1 MPDYVK
7 RIAPKVLE
15 GNDTADA
22 LYTVEAEEI
31 GKLRGTAR
39 RVIDNCFIKT
49 MDALGIQRTE
59 ELYEVKKNAY
69 LTLDQRR
76 EIILNKILYR
86 PPFTLRNLHNIL
98 SNVWGE
104 GNYIWNF
111 YPEDYRLIVDIDTND
126 PLIYLQFSNQV
137 RKIIPANIYLILS
150 IQWTH
155 LYLGRNYTYER
166 MEELTYGTLSEYKNL
181 DDLPEIDTN
190 GIIRRN
196 TEWITRRT

>member
-1 MPDYVK
+1 MSDYVK
-7 RIAPKVLE
+7 RFEPKVLE
-15 GNDTADA
+15 GNETIES
-22 LYTVEAEEI
+22 LYEVEAEEVE
-31 GKLRGTAR
+31 KLHGEAM

-76 EIILNKILYR
+76 EVILNKILYR
-86 PPFTLRNLHNIL
+86 PPFTFKNLNNIL

-104 GNYIWNF
+104 GNYIWHF
-111 YPEDYRLIVDIDTND
+111 YPENYRLIVDIDTND
-126 PLIYLQFSNQV
+126 PIIYLQFSNQV
-137 RKIIPANIYLILS
+137 RNVIPANIYLILS

-166 MEELTYGTLSEYKNL
+166 MEELTYETLSEYKSL
-181 DDLPEIDTN
+181 DSLPDIDTD

-196 TEWITRRT
+196 TEWITRRI